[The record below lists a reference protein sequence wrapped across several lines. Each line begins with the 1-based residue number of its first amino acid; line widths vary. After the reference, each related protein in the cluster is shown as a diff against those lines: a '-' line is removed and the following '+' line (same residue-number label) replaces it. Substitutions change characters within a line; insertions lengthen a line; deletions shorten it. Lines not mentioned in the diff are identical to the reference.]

1 MQNGGNGQI
10 DIELKRISTFEL
22 SGKLFGL
29 SISNLSEVIKM
40 PQYTPLPNTNG
51 IYHGVF
57 NLRGEIYPLV
67 DISPILELAHK
78 NIEDEDMVLLVNH
91 NDIFI
96 GILVDKILGMISYQ
110 PKKVKNSHGIVS
122 RSLSKFVQ
130 GILDQDGNLIHIL
143 DLDSLFK
150 TQNLLAYF

>member
-1 MQNGGNGQI
+1 MQNNNGKI
-10 DIELKRISTFEL
+10 NPELKRMSTFEL

-29 SISNLSEVIKM
+29 DISYMSEVIKL
-40 PQYTPLPNTNG
+40 PQFTPLPNSNG

-57 NLRGEIYPLV
+57 NLRGEIYPLI
-67 DISPILELAHK
+67 DLSPVLELAPKKIH
-78 NIEDEDMVLLVNH
+78 DEDMVLIINYDDVL
-91 NDIFI
+91 I
-96 GILVDKILGMISYQ
+96 GMLVDKIQNILSYYT
-110 PKKVKNSHGIVS
+110 KNVKNARGLIS

-130 GILDQDGNLIHIL
+130 GILDYRGEMIHIL

>member
-1 MQNGGNGQI
+1 MQNDNGRG
-10 DIELKRISTFEL
+10 DLEFRRMSTFEL
-22 SGKLFGL
+22 SGKTFGL
-29 SISNLSEVIKM
+29 DIFNLSEVIKL
-40 PQYTPLPNTNG
+40 PQFTPLPNSNG

-67 DISPILELAHK
+67 DISAVLDLAHK
-78 NIEDEDMVLLVNH
+78 KIQDEDMVLIIRHHDVFL
-91 NDIFI
+91 
-96 GILVDKILGMISYQ
+96 GILVDKIHSIVAYHS
-110 PKKVKNSHGIVS
+110 KNVKNPQGVVS

-130 GILDQDGNLIHIL
+130 GIIDHKGRIIHIL

>member
-1 MQNGGNGQI
+1 MQNDNGRG
-10 DIELKRISTFEL
+10 DLEFRRMSTFEL
-22 SGKLFGL
+22 SGKTFGL
-29 SISNLSEVIKM
+29 DISNLSEVIKL
-40 PQYTPLPNTNG
+40 PQFTPLPNTNG

-67 DISPILELAHK
+67 DISAVLELAPK
-78 NIEDEDMVLLVNH
+78 KIQEEDMVLIIRHHDVFL
-91 NDIFI
+91 
-96 GILVDKILGMISYQ
+96 GILVDKILSIVAYYS
-110 PKKVKNSHGIVS
+110 KNVKNPQGVVS

-130 GILDQDGNLIHIL
+130 GIIDHKGKIIHIL

>member
-10 DIELKRISTFEL
+10 EIESKRISTFEL

-29 SISNLSEVIKM
+29 PIANMSEVIKM
-40 PQYTPLPNTNG
+40 PQFTPLPNTNG

-67 DISPILELAHK
+67 DISPILELANK
-78 NIEDEDMVLLVNH
+78 KIQNEDMVLIIHHENV
-91 NDIFI
+91 FI
-96 GILVDKILGMISYQ
+96 GVLVDQILGMISYL
-110 PKKVKNSHGIVS
+110 PKNVKSPHGVVS
-122 RSLSKFVQ
+122 RSISNFVQ
-130 GILDQDGNLIHIL
+130 GILDHQGNLMHIL
-143 DLDSLFK
+143 DLDGLFK